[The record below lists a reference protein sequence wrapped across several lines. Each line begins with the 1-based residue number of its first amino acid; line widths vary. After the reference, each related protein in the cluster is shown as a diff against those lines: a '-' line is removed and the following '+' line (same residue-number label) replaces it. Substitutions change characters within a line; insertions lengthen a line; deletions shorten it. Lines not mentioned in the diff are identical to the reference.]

1 MPVSKK
7 RKKKPTSSNS
17 TRDRARSRSRST
29 FTPTALPEQVDP
41 EAIVGRLMRI
51 KPEALPSVGLA
62 EWYMASTPVRNSNQC
77 VLACAT
83 LMGVLVNLGLKA
95 EPVALQL
102 DVPDG
107 RGGTTRYGNLDPH
120 FDAAGNTVGHVGLIA
135 DEHFIDVTASQYP
148 EIARGG
154 MRVVYGPTRGQTDQM
169 LTRGTVIQLRTL
181 DDIRVEYTTGP
192 LGSADAVIAPMLGE
206 NREELA
212 RMAFNTI
219 TGYTKTLS
227 LVPELLERVNSLTA
241 PRHTRFVD
249 RVNAMT
255 GREIVRDE
263 AGNWRT
269 KPAA

>member
-1 MPVSKK
+1 M
-7 RKKKPTSSNS
+7 
-17 TRDRARSRSRST
+17 
-29 FTPTALPEQVDP
+29 
-41 EAIVGRLMRI
+41 GRLMRI
-51 KPEALPSVGLA
+51 KPEALPSVGLS

-83 LMGVLVNLGLKA
+83 VMGVLVNLGLKA

-107 RGGTTRYGNLDPH
+107 RGGKTRYGNLEPY
-120 FDAAGNTVGHVGLIA
+120 FDAAGNTVGHVGLVA

-154 MRVVYGPTRGQTDQM
+154 MRVVYGPTRGQADQM
-169 LTRGTVIQLRTL
+169 LTRGAVIPLRTL
-181 DDIRVEYTTGP
+181 DGIQVQYTMGT

-206 NREELA
+206 NTEDLA
-212 RMAFNTI
+212 RMAYNTI
-219 TGYTKTLS
+219 TGYAKTLS

-241 PRHTRFVD
+241 PRHAPFVE

-255 GREIVRDE
+255 ELDIVRDE
-263 AGNWRT
+263 AGNWHT
-269 KPAA
+269 QPAA